1 MEDNKKR
8 GGDAP
13 IACDVEAGKKYS
25 WCTCGHSENQ
35 PFCDGSHKA
44 AESTPSLRFEATE
57 TKTAYLCTCK
67 LTKNP
72 PYCDGS
78 HNG

>member
-1 MEDNKKR
+1 MKENNIR

-13 IACDVEAGKKYS
+13 IKVELEANKNYS
-25 WCTCGHSENQ
+25 WCSCGHGDQ
-35 PFCDGSHKA
+35 PFCNGTHRKEKA
-44 AESTPSLRFEATE
+44 TTPLTFQVEEAKE
-57 TKTAYLCTCK
+57 AWLCTCK

-78 HNG
+78 HNA

>member
-1 MEDNKKR
+1 MEKNNIK

-13 IACDVEAGKKYS
+13 IKCELEAGQNYT
-25 WCTCGHSENQ
+25 WCTCGHSDNQ
-35 PFCDGSHKA
+35 PFCNGAHRAK
-44 AESTPSLRFEATE
+44 EATPPMKFSVE
-57 TKTAYLCTCK
+57 ESKTAHLCTCK

-78 HNG
+78 HK

>member
-1 MEDNKKR
+1 MENNKKR

-13 IACDVEAGKKYS
+13 IACELEAGKKYS

-35 PFCDGSHKA
+35 PFCDGAHRA
-44 AESTPSLRFEATE
+44 AESTPNLRFEATE

-78 HNG
+78 HNN